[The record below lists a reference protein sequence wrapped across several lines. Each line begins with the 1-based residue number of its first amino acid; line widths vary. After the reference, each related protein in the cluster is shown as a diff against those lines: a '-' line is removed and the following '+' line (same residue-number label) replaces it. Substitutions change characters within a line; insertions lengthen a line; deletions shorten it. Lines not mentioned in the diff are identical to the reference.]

1 MCKVKNHVHMRERA
15 FLYWNMLYTMKN
27 VKEKKVLEV
36 IPRVGNRLF
45 FPIGILADKYNAK

>member
-1 MCKVKNHVHMRERA
+1 MRERA
-15 FLYWNMLYTMKN
+15 FLYWNMLYTMKS

-45 FPIGILADKYNAK
+45 FPIGILADKYNTK